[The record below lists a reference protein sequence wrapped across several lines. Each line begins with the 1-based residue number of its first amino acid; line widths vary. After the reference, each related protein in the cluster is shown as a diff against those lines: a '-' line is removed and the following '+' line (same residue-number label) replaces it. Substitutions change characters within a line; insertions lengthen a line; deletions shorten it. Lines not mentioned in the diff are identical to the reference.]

1 MRPSRYAFPAAL
13 LCAAGL
19 SIGLCFCVITS
30 FAVPVDPVR
39 LLLACFLA
47 AALFSA
53 VFLLKKSWI
62 WLLVILLL
70 VLLVLL
76 LVLILLI
83 LIRLPF
89 SAIFLIFKHLLSV
102 NVTFL
107 RLKVTRVS

>member
-62 WLLVILLL
+62 WLLV
-70 VLLVLL
+70 VLL
-76 LVLILLI
+76 L
-83 LIRLPF
+83 
-89 SAIFLIFKHLLSV
+89 SAGEQTQAHHQRQ
-102 NVTFL
+102 N
-107 RLKVTRVS
+107 

>member
-62 WLLVILLL
+62 WLLV
-70 VLLVLL
+70 VLL
-76 LVLILLI
+76 LAGAGGYLLRAE
-83 LIRLPF
+83 LRQSL
-89 SAIFLIFKHLLSV
+89 SAIRFAVKDE
-102 NVTFL
+102 VTFGG
-107 RLKVTRVS
+107 KVLDRFAH

>member
-47 AALFSA
+47 ALLFSA

-62 WLLVILLL
+62 WLLV
-70 VLLVLL
+70 VLL
-76 LVLILLI
+76 LSAGEQTQAHHQGEGRDQRLL
-83 LIRLPF
+83 
-89 SAIFLIFKHLLSV
+89 
-102 NVTFL
+102 
-107 RLKVTRVS
+107 

>member
-53 VFLLKKSWI
+53 VFLLPGFALGGAMI
-62 WLLVILLL
+62 YRER
-70 VLLVLL
+70 
-76 LVLILLI
+76 LIC
-83 LIRLPF
+83 
-89 SAIFLIFKHLLSV
+89 STKQGG
-102 NVTFL
+102 
-107 RLKVTRVS
+107 VS

>member
-30 FAVPVDPVR
+30 FAVPADPVR

-62 WLLVILLL
+62 WLLV
-70 VLLVLL
+70 VLL
-76 LVLILLI
+76 LAGRADICSARSCGRACLRSCMPSAATTPMRSPAC
-83 LIRLPF
+83 RL
-89 SAIFLIFKHLLSV
+89 SA
-102 NVTFL
+102 
-107 RLKVTRVS
+107 

>member
-47 AALFSA
+47 AALFPRY
-53 VFLLKKSWI
+53 FC
-62 WLLVILLL
+62 
-70 VLLVLL
+70 
-76 LVLILLI
+76 
-83 LIRLPF
+83 
-89 SAIFLIFKHLLSV
+89 
-102 NVTFL
+102 
-107 RLKVTRVS
+107 

>member
-62 WLLVILLL
+62 
-70 VLLVLL
+70 
-76 LVLILLI
+76 
-83 LIRLPF
+83 LPLHWM
-89 SAIFLIFKHLLSV
+89 AKKHISMPI
-102 NVTFL
+102 
-107 RLKVTRVS
+107 S